1 MAKLFGVIP
10 YGRSGGALGEFVKD
24 VGTVGEGFMGR
35 ALATKDAEDAREAAI
50 ADAVTKATLTAAVNL
65 DSKYPAFKAA
75 EQTRIKKY
83 EALKN
88 NSAVGPEVAK
98 WAYFQPGFLD
108 NDNYLEN
115 AFQYASANPRFKYTG
130 KVEPSEQYQ
139 ENIMEFQNNVRGK
152 FGDSH
157 GGNMAQLFVGKEEPV
172 NLANQVGQTTTAPD
186 TTIGDSTQTDTTDTD
201 FTTSMMP
208 PMKSKTVSQQ
218 KDKIW
223 STVLGYAS
231 QGIQPEQ
238 LLANNIIT
246 KPEYDIWMSTS
257 GSGDLRLESMKIAMD
272 SNPDLMNGLLSQDE
286 DVIKKSFA
294 DIRTITNILTS
305 GKEQLLTNVN
315 MTGGGASEIIDNKT
329 YIPTNTNTPDT
340 GESIYGVK
348 EGDTTQYYVK
358 RNGVF
363 LKVTH
368 ENGKTIVEGDKT
380 SNAQKFEEEYK
391 DKPFFP
397 G

>member
-1 MAKLFGVIP
+1 
-10 YGRSGGALGEFVKD
+10 
-24 VGTVGEGFMGR
+24 
-35 ALATKDAEDAREAAI
+35 
-50 ADAVTKATLTAAVNL
+50 
-65 DSKYPAFKAA
+65 
-75 EQTRIKKY
+75 
-83 EALKN
+83 
-88 NSAVGPEVAK
+88 
-98 WAYFQPGFLD
+98 
-108 NDNYLEN
+108 
-115 AFQYASANPRFKYTG
+115 
-130 KVEPSEQYQ
+130 
-139 ENIMEFQNNVRGK
+139 MEFQNNVRGK

-186 TTIGDSTQTDTTDTD
+186 TIIGDSTQTDTTDTD

-231 QGIQPEQ
+231 RGVQPEQ

-315 MTGGGASEIIDNKT
+315 MTGGGASETIDNKT
-329 YIPTNTNTPDT
+329 YVPVSMTPDT
-340 GESIYGVK
+340 NEKVYGVK

-391 DKPFFP
+391 DKQFFP

>member
-1 MAKLFGVIP
+1 MAKLFGFIP
-10 YGRSGGALGEFVKD
+10 YGKSGGALGEFVKD
-24 VGTVGEGFMGR
+24 VGTASEGFMGR

-50 ADAVTKATLTAAVNL
+50 ADSVTKATLTAAINL
-65 DSKYPAFKAA
+65 DSKYPAFKNA
-75 EQTRIKKY
+75 EQTRLKKY

-88 NSAVGPEVAK
+88 NSAIGPEVAK

-115 AFQYASANPRFKYTG
+115 AFQYAAANPRFKYTG
-130 KVEPSEQYQ
+130 SVEPAEQYQ
-139 ENIMEFQNNVRGK
+139 ENIIEFQNNVRGK

-172 NLANQVGQTTTAPD
+172 NLANQMAQTTTAPD
-186 TTIGDSTQTDTTDTD
+186 TTLDGSTQTDTTDTD

-231 QGIQPEQ
+231 RGVQPEQ

-246 KPEYDIWMSTS
+246 KPEYDIWMKSS
-257 GSGDLRLESMKIAMD
+257 GRGDLRLSAMQMATD
-272 SNPDLMNGLLSQDE
+272 ANPDLMIALLGNDAEAASNAYAQ
-286 DVIKKSFA
+286 IQA
-294 DIRTITNILTS
+294 MTNVLYA
-305 GKEQLLTNVN
+305 GQNAALTNVN
-315 MTGGGASEIIDNKT
+315 MTGGGAPEIIDNKT

-340 GESIYGVK
+340 GEKIYGLK
-348 EGDTTQYYVK
+348 TGDTTQYYVK

-363 LKVTH
+363 LKATY
-368 ENGKTIVEGDKT
+368 ENGKTIVEGD
-380 SNAQKFEEEYK
+380 
-391 DKPFFP
+391 
-397 G
+397 

>member
-88 NSAVGPEVAK
+88 NSAIGPEVAK

-115 AFQYASANPRFKYTG
+115 AFQYAAANPRFKYTG
-130 KVEPSEQYQ
+130 SVEPSEQYQ

-152 FGDSH
+152 FSDSH

-231 QGIQPEQ
+231 RGVQPEQ

-286 DVIKKSFA
+286 DVIRKSFA

-315 MTGGGASEIIDNKT
+315 MTGGGASETIDNKT

-340 GESIYGVK
+340 GEKIYGLK
-348 EGDTTQYYVK
+348 TGDTTQYYVK

-368 ENGKTIVEGDKT
+368 ENGKTTVEGDKKF
-380 SNAQKFEEEYK
+380 NAQKFEEEYK